1 MGAFGAMDF
10 GIDGGWGAHL
20 SSYNISFF
28 DKYVRG
34 MNVNLP
40 VVRYFVMGRNHW
52 QEADTWPLPQTEW
65 QRYYLHSKGQANSS
79 EGDGYL
85 NGDKPD
91 SEPEDIFVYNPHMPV
106 PTAGR
111 RGRESIGFVA
121 GPLEQSHIEKRNDVL
136 CFSSSKLS
144 KDTEI
149 TGPLELHL
157 YAATTACDTDFCAK
171 VCDVYPDG
179 RSFNVATGI
188 IRARYRKSLFETE
201 FVKPGEINE
210 YIINLGNISQV
221 FKKGHC
227 IRIDINSS
235 NFPEWDRNMNTG
247 NPPGEDEIGIV
258 AMQTIYHTSQYAS
271 YIDLPFIP

>member
-1 MGAFGAMDF
+1 MGAFGAIDF
-10 GIDGGWGAHL
+10 GIDGGYGANL

-34 MNVNLP
+34 MNVDLT
-40 VVRYFVMGRNHW
+40 VVRYFVMGRNKW
-52 QEADTWPLPQTEW
+52 QESDTWPLSRTEW
-65 QRYYLHSKGQANSS
+65 QRYYLHSKGHANTS
-79 EGDGYL
+79 EGDGYM

-106 PTAGR
+106 PTTGR

-136 CFSSSKLS
+136 CFSTSRLG

-157 YAATTACDTDFCAK
+157 YASTTARDTDFCAK

-179 RSFNVATGI
+179 SSFNVATGI
-188 IRARYRKSLFETE
+188 IRARYRKSIFEPE
-201 FVKPGEINE
+201 LVKPGEINE
-210 YIINLGNISQV
+210 YIINLGNVSQV
-221 FKKGHC
+221 FKKGHR
-227 IRIDINSS
+227 IRVDTKSS

-247 NPPGEDEIGIV
+247 NPSGEDDTGV
-258 AMQTIYHTSQYAS
+258 AAMQTIYHMSEYAS
-271 YIDLPFIP
+271 YIDLPVIP